1 MIYISIMGFE
11 PYHGLERSRERR
23 HSIVNFSLV
32 RSATGIYC
40 IDDID
45 KLRIGQM
52 ACQLV
57 HRVVPC
63 VHSLCYWSG
72 IFVIT
77 L

>member
-11 PYHGLERSRERR
+11 PYHDLERSRERR
-23 HSIVNFSLV
+23 HSIVNFSV
-32 RSATGIYC
+32 GRSATGICC
-40 IDDID
+40 IDDIV
-45 KLRIGQM
+45 KLCIGK